1 MRSIFSYE
9 NKNKISRSISEITND
24 IEKMYN

>member
-9 NKNKISRSISEITND
+9 NKNKISHSISEVTND